1 MNELYHWFDL
11 LGVAVFAISGTLI
24 AHNKSMD
31 GFGVIVLA
39 SVTAIGGGT
48 IRDLILDV
56 PVFWVSDTSYIITIL
71 VAVALTILWLNHRQS
86 FPNYYLQLAD
96 AFGLSF
102 FAIMGARKAIM
113 LEVPDTTVVIM
124 AVMTGCFGGVIRDVL
139 AREIPMLLKG
149 ELYAITCIAGATLY
163 TQLIH
168 LNVVDELAMIA
179 GGITILLL
187 RLAALRWK
195 IGIPVFRYSEN
206 NNRQ

>member
-1 MNELYHWFDL
+1 
-11 LGVAVFAISGTLI
+11 
-24 AHNKSMD
+24 
-31 GFGVIVLA
+31 
-39 SVTAIGGGT
+39 VTAIGGGT